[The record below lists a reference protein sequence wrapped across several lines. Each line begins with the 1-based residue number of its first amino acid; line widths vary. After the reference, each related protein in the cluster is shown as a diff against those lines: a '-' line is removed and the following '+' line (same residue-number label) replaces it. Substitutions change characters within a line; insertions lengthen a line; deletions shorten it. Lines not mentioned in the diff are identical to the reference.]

1 MIESYIPGPLAQ
13 LAEQGP
19 FKPLVTG
26 SSPVRLTPGVTM
38 IHTLHSMI
46 SKAWFTTNYFCTND
60 SA

>member
-26 SSPVRLTPGVTM
+26 SSPVRLTPGVT
-38 IHTLHSMI
+38 ILNTLLSMI
-46 SKAWFTTNYFCTND
+46 KTVPYSQPVIFE
-60 SA
+60 

>member
-26 SSPVRLTPGVTM
+26 SSPVRLTPGVT
-38 IHTLHSMI
+38 ILNTLYSMI
-46 SKAWFTTNYFCTND
+46 KTVPYSQSVIFE
-60 SA
+60 

>member
-26 SSPVRLTPGVTM
+26 SSPVRLTPGVT
-38 IHTLHSMI
+38 ILNTLLSMI
-46 SKAWFTTNYFCTND
+46 KTVPYSQPVIIE
-60 SA
+60 